1 MLKPMLAESSGLTVS
16 SLELDT
22 GFHLRS
28 LELRLENNLIPH
40 LEDS

>member
-22 GFHLRS
+22 GFHLPP
-28 LELRLENNLIPH
+28 LFEY
-40 LEDS
+40 